1 MTSGTASPVFHL
13 PLSPRHRI
21 AEIVSAC
28 PALAVISE
36 RLPEGQKRM
45 AHERLLSEL
54 FQRLLHA
61 PDLTYETA
69 RELLDHDAP
78 ADAVADEEM
87 AWLLADPETNLLY
100 EWWREIWEPQTD
112 PELRRSARYYAGL
125 LARLYRLERQL
136 FVEGRKAAV
145 V

>member
-1 MTSGTASPVFHL
+1 MTSGTASSVFHL
-13 PLSPRHRI
+13 PLSPRRRI

-28 PALAVISE
+28 PALAAISE
-36 RLPEGQKRM
+36 RLPDDQKKT

-61 PDLTYETA
+61 PGLDLDTA

-78 ADAVADEEM
+78 AESVADEEM
-87 AWLLADPETNLLY
+87 AWLLADPDTRLLY
-100 EWWREIWEPQTD
+100 DWWREIWEPLAD
-112 PELRRSARYYAGL
+112 PDLRRAARYYAGL

-136 FVEGRKAAV
+136 IVERLDAASA
-145 V
+145 